1 MIMLNITKAGHHHY
15 RPGLAASSPEEFADL
30 HGGSYRGLRESV
42 RNVWASDVA
51 TRVAAINQPL
61 TSLVLGAPSRMP
73 MPSEMFLRTIPVT
86 SATYEWARYDET
98 HLGWRDTRR
107 EMRAKIPR
115 VSSSGTTS
123 TGTVKY
129 RALAAESDVI
139 ERAVSAAG
147 GNLLRQAVQPMQL
160 PRMLVSLDQEVEKST
175 MALAA
180 ASYIGAHDRTLVGAA
195 QWDSG
200 TAGGVKSSIEDL
212 ANDIS
217 RATMMPRN
225 EIMVAM
231 SDSAWQAARFDTSLT
246 TLGGQ
251 TNIAQSSFNEA
262 DLARH
267 LAVKSVNVFN
277 DPYVDL
283 GDGLGVRPMYGDVC
297 FVFVSPLPPGT
308 INGVDTTYG
317 HETWAVDFR
326 WTAGSVG
333 RPWFD
338 DDTNSDVWPWHAA
351 NQPTV
356 VSPVA
361 GGILR
366 DVSAAV

>member
-1 MIMLNITKAGHHHY
+1 MLNVTNAHVGHY
-15 RPGLAASSPEEFADL
+15 SPGLAAATPDAFADL
-30 HGGSYRGLRESV
+30 HAPDNRRMRDSI

-51 TRVAAINQPL
+51 TRVASINTPL
-61 TSLVLGAPSRMP
+61 TSLILGSPSRMP
-73 MPSEMFLRTIPVT
+73 MPSEMFLRTIPV
-86 SATYEWARYDET
+86 SAATFEWARYDET
-98 HLGWRDTRR
+98 HLGHRNTLR
-107 EMRAKIPR
+107 EMRARIPR
-115 VSSSGTTS
+115 VSSSGTTF

-175 MALAA
+175 MALDS
-180 ASYIGAHDRTLVGAA
+180 ASYIAAHDRTLIGAA

-200 TAGGVKSSIEDL
+200 TPGGVKGSIEDL

-225 EIMVAM
+225 EIEVVM
-231 SDSAWQAARFDTSLT
+231 SDSAWQAARMDTSLT

-267 LAVKSVNVFN
+267 LTVKSVRVFN

-283 GDGLGVRPMYGDVC
+283 GDGLGTRPMYGDVC

-351 NQPTV
+351 NQPQV
-356 VSPVA
+356 VSAVA

-366 DVSAAV
+366 DCSQAV